1 MNLQSLPALLASIV
15 TFAIGAAV
23 ALREPQRERRLFS
36 VFSLAVATWLV
47 ATFVHST
54 MGWEAGHV
62 VALCAA
68 LPIPILAYRFFA
80 VFVTQ
85 IAGET
90 DAPQRPLVTPRWL
103 IPFAAALLVVLV
115 YTALF
120 GPAGFHH
127 APLFTIVYAVYVYG
141 GLLASALLARNAY
154 RRTLGRTEKARLSYL
169 YVGGLLAIALSVYDG
184 AAPFVASHVHLPTT
198 GYVFTVTYMYFLSQA
213 LFRYRL
219 LDLNEL
225 LGRMAVLAAFVFL
238 LSTIYGLL
246 VAWVP
251 SNQSGLFFFNSIV
264 ASLVI
269 FILFEPLRGVIEGQ
283 IQGWL
288 FRERWALKAEIDRA
302 RTELVNTIDLPDA
315 VAVTIRHLENSHR
328 VTHASV
334 YLLDRD
340 AAGYD
345 LYGAV
350 GPRPVERIDAAAR
363 RLFFERLQSRTAA
376 YAAFSP
382 ISIEQLERELE
393 TRSVG
398 EADTDSLD
406 AVARTLDEMR
416 AALCLPLVVT
426 EDQQTQIVGLLCLRD
441 ERLRDAFASEEIEL
455 LRGLA
460 GQLAISVKNSNLYDR
475 MKERDRLAA
484 LGEMAAGLAHEIRN
498 PLGAIKGAAQLLLP
512 ASGAP
517 EGEGEFLTIIV
528 EETNRL
534 NRVLSQFLDY
544 ARPYRGALDLLDLND
559 VVRRTAQLLPPLAET
574 TPVTDFALELAD
586 ALPVARGDAE
596 QLRQVFLNLG
606 LNALQ
611 SMPDGGRLTIAT
623 LVRPARG
630 GAPALLEVRFRDTG
644 KGIPTPL
651 LKSLFIPFFTTREGG
666 TGLGLPISQR
676 IVENHGG
683 RIEVRSREGA
693 GSAFSVLLPIQ
704 APAGPGLTDSSRPR
718 SLGS

>member
-23 ALREPQRERRLFS
+23 ALRAPQRARRLFS
-36 VFSLAVATWLV
+36 VFSLAVACWLL

-54 MGWEAGHV
+54 MGWEAAHV
-62 VALCAA
+62 VALSFA
-68 LPIPILAYRFFA
+68 LPIPIVAYRFFA

-90 DAPQRPLVTPRWL
+90 DAPQRPLVTPRWML
-103 IPFAAALLVVLV
+103 PVAGALFLLLV

-120 GPAGFHH
+120 TPGQFHH
-127 APLFTIVYAVYVYG
+127 TLAFSIAYAVYVYG

-169 YVGGLLAIALSVYDG
+169 YVGALIAIALSAYDG
-184 AAPFVASHVHLPTT
+184 AAPLVASHVHLPTT

-225 LGRMAVLAAFVFL
+225 LGRMSVLAAFVFL

-315 VAVTIRHLENSHR
+315 VAVTMRHIEDSHR

-345 LYGAV
+345 LYGSV
-350 GPRPVERIDAAAR
+350 GPRPVERLDAAAR
-363 RLFFERLQSRTAA
+363 RLFFERLQTRTVS

-382 ISIEQLERELE
+382 ISIEQLEREVEAL
-393 TRSVG
+393 SVGG
-398 EADTDSLD
+398 EADTESLD
-406 AVARTLDEMR
+406 AIARTLDEMK
-416 AALCLPLVVT
+416 AALCVPLVVT

-460 GQLAISVKNSNLYDR
+460 GQLAISVKNSNLYER

-517 EGEGEFLTIIV
+517 DGQGEFLTIIV

-534 NRVLSQFLDY
+534 NRVVSQFLDY
-544 ARPYRGALDLLDLND
+544 ARPYRGALDVLDVND
-559 VVRRTAQLLPPLAET
+559 VVRRTVQLLPPAAED
-574 TPVTDFALELAD
+574 TPPIDVALELAD

-611 SMPDGGRLTIAT
+611 SMPEGGRLSIAT
-623 LVRPARG
+623 LQRPARG

-644 KGIPTPL
+644 KGIPTAV

-683 RIEVRSREGA
+683 RIEVRSREGN
-693 GSAFSVLLPIQ
+693 GSTFSVLLPIQ
-704 APAGPGLTDSSRPR
+704 SAA
-718 SLGS
+718 